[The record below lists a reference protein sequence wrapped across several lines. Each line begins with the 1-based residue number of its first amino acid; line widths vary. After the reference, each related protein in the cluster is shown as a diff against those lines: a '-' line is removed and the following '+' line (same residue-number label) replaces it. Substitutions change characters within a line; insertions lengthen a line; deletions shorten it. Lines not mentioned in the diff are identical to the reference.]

1 MQLSCHECALRACGL
16 FKPITPNELGAIN
29 SIKRDHLALESG
41 TEIIRAGDESPEIYT
56 LYSGWAFRFKTLSD
70 GRRQIL
76 NFLLPGDLVGLQ
88 AAMFAAAQYGV
99 EALTDVE
106 LCLLPRRRVW
116 SLFHEMPDLAFDIA
130 WLGSREEGYVDENLT
145 STGRRTAAE
154 RIAALIVS
162 LYKRAKVLGL
172 VENDT
177 LEFPLTQQHIA
188 DALGMSLVHT
198 NKTLARL
205 RRMGMYSRTNGSL
218 TLTNPR
224 VLQRIAQHFDEE
236 IPLRPLI

>member
-1 MQLSCHECALRACGL
+1 MQVSCYECALRACGL

-29 SIKRDHLALESG
+29 SIKRDHIALKAG
-41 TEIIRAGDESPEIYT
+41 AEIIRSGDDSPEIYT
-56 LYSGWAFRFKTLSD
+56 LYSGWAFRFKMLPD

-88 AAMFAAAQYGV
+88 AAMFEAAQYGV
-99 EALTDVE
+99 EALTGVE
-106 LCLLPRRRVW
+106 LCLLPRRKIW
-116 SLFHEMPDLAFDIA
+116 ALFGEMPGLAFDVA
-130 WLGSREEGYVDENLT
+130 WLGSREEGYVDDNLT

-162 LYKRAKVLGL
+162 LYKRAKALGL
-172 VENDT
+172 VENETFD
-177 LEFPLTQQHIA
+177 FPLTQQHIA

-205 RRMGMYSRTNGSL
+205 RRMGMFTRANGSL